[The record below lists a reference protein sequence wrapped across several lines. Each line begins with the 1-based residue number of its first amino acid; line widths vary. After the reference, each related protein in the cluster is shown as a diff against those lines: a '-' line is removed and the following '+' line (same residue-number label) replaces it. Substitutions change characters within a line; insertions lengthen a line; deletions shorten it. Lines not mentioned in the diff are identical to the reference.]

1 MMDDEVVL
9 LESVNC
15 DEDDN
20 DDNHWVTS
28 IIGNMTTTPASF
40 VTLTLIIFS
49 IAGKNFDKAFIY
61 RSKYK
66 SSPQHGVNKGSL
78 ALKEQ
83 QNNLRLPFM

>member
-15 DEDDN
+15 DDDDN

-28 IIGNMTTTPASF
+28 IIGIMTTTPASF

-49 IAGKNFDKAFIY
+49 IAGKNFA
-61 RSKYK
+61 
-66 SSPQHGVNKGSL
+66 
-78 ALKEQ
+78 
-83 QNNLRLPFM
+83 